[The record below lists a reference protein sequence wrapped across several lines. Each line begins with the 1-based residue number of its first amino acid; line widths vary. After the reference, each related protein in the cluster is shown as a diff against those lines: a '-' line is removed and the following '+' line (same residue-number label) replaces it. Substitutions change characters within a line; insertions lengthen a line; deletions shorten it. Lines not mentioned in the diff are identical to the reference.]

1 MFQPLMGRMNL
12 QYSEVLRVVGA
23 YAERSNLRELRIL
36 ETGNGL
42 ILQGLVT
49 QGDNVGERS
58 TYQLTRED
66 IEDLLFDA
74 FAQRGKRIR

>member
-1 MFQPLMGRMNL
+1 MFQPHRGGMNL
-12 QYSEVLRVVGA
+12 HYSEVLRVVGA
-23 YAERSNLRELRIL
+23 YAERTNLTELRIL
-36 ETGNGL
+36 ETADSL

-49 QGDNVGERS
+49 KGDNVGERA

-74 FAQRGKRIR
+74 FAQRGKKM

>member
-1 MFQPLMGRMNL
+1 MFQPLVGRMNL

-23 YAERSNLRELRIL
+23 YAERSSLSELRIL

-49 QGDNVGERS
+49 VGNNVGERA

-74 FAQRGKRIR
+74 FAQRGKKM